1 MSHHYSY
8 SGDRF
13 TVVYDITGNEAV
25 AQTKAEGICI
35 EQTIEFPADLVTSE
49 EIKRHVIGQLKNLQK
64 INEDLYQAEISFAVE
79 VTGFEIIQLL
89 NVLFG
94 NTSIQTGIK
103 VVSVNLPESLLKAF
117 RGPRFGREGLRKLL
131 NVSDRPLLCS
141 ALKPMGLSTEELANI
156 VYDYALGGIDIIK
169 DDHGF
174 ANQSFSPFEERV
186 AKCSE
191 AVFKANQITGKK
203 SIYLPNI
210 PGPTMDIFEKA
221 EYAKQNGAGGLLVS
235 PGLLGFDVL
244 RALADND
251 DLRFPIMSH
260 PAMLG
265 SFTSS
270 KNHGFSH
277 YFLYGTLPRLA
288 GADMVVFPVFGGR
301 FSFSVDECQEI
312 INGCSDDLGQLSPV
326 LPVPA
331 GGMRVD
337 RVPEMIDFFGND
349 MVLLIGG
356 NLQRGGTFVEN
367 CKRFLDLVI
376 ENSR

>member
-25 AQTKAEGICI
+25 AQTKSEGICV
-35 EQTIEFPADLVTSE
+35 EQTIEFPLDLVTSE
-49 EIKRHVIGQLKNLQK
+49 EIKRHVVGQLENLEK
-64 INEDLYQAEISFAVE
+64 INKDLYQAEISFAVE

-117 RGPRFGREGLRKLL
+117 RGPRFGRVGLRKLL

-141 ALKPMGLSTEELANI
+141 AIKPMGLSVDELAKI
-156 VYDYALGGIDIIK
+156 AYDYALGGIDLIK
-169 DDHGF
+169 EDHGF
-174 ANQSFSPFEERV
+174 ANQPFSPFKERV
-186 AKCSE
+186 ARCSE
-191 AVFKANQITGKK
+191 AVEKANQITGNQT
-203 SIYLPNI
+203 IYLPNI
-210 PGPTMDIFEKA
+210 PGPVMEIYERA
-221 EYAKQNGAGGLLVS
+221 QYAKKMGAGGLLVS

-251 DLRFPIMSH
+251 DLALPIMSH
-260 PAMLG
+260 PALLG
-265 SFTSS
+265 CFT
-270 KNHGFSH
+270 NTEDHGLSH
-277 YFLYGTLPRLA
+277 QFLYGTLPRLA

-301 FSFSVDECQEI
+301 FSFSIDECQEI
-312 INGCSDDLGQLSPV
+312 TNGCSKDLGHLRPV
-326 LPVPA
+326 FPVPA

-337 RVPEMIDFFGND
+337 RVPEIIEFFGND
-349 MVLLIGG
+349 VMFLIGG
-356 NLQRGGTFVEN
+356 NLSRNGTIVDN
-367 CKRFLDLVI
+367 CKRFLDLVNANTI
-376 ENSR
+376 